1 MILLL
6 LRTFEPDNIKS
17 LEHFEFGL
25 DHKFWNKPKTF
36 NDRLDIN
43 YWLEQWLLFFDKIIK
58 YYSKNKNIL
67 IFKYENLE
75 KQTMLDKIAKKIS
88 LINKDVLE
96 FKIKN
101 KEIDIYFDQKLFNE
115 CMKLYSE
122 V

>member
-101 KEIDIYFDQKLFNE
+101 IDIYFDQKLFNE